1 MKTALCLH
9 GYFANAGGVEASV
22 KGDKYITSKIPEDTE
37 VFMHSWDVENASLM
51 MDLYNPVSVD
61 IEHQKDFSEELQ
73 GFDESQFE
81 SPNKS
86 DIYKPNTI
94 AKTLSFLLSRK
105 KSIGLKT
112 EYETETG
119 CTYDCV
125 ILARFDLGQRG
136 KEHPQTYYATNFN
149 FSKSLN
155 MDLLYSIYW
164 DQLNHGFGDH
174 WFYSSSKNMNIVG
187 DLYDKVFEY
196 YQADSGYVKAVQNGW
211 PDSNQDDLF
220 SNEMLKEEKATN
232 LWVNPKHTCIDN
244 HKLYKWYFM
253 QTGLYEKCSF
263 VDITRN
269 W

>member
-1 MKTALCLH
+1 
-9 GYFANAGGVEASV
+9 
-22 KGDKYITSKIPEDTE
+22 
-37 VFMHSWDVENASLM
+37 
-51 MDLYNPVSVD
+51 
-61 IEHQKDFSEELQ
+61 
-73 GFDESQFE
+73 
-81 SPNKS
+81 
-86 DIYKPNTI
+86 
-94 AKTLSFLLSRK
+94 
-105 KSIGLKT
+105 
-112 EYETETG
+112 
-119 CTYDCV
+119 
-125 ILARFDLGQRG
+125 
-136 KEHPQTYYATNFN
+136 
-149 FSKSLN
+149 